1 MIVKI
6 RYLRQKRWQAKDIK
20 MMPTDSP
27 KTMTADLD
35 KQITVVALIIKLQ
48 VLYFRLLYLLK
59 NIYNLI
65 KTLRLAFFFRRTQTT
80 SAALLGTAFK
90 VCDDHNR

>member
-1 MIVKI
+1 
-6 RYLRQKRWQAKDIK
+6 
-20 MMPTDSP
+20 MPTDSP

-65 KTLRLAFFFRRTQTT
+65 KTLRLAFSLRTQTT
-80 SAALLGTAFK
+80 SAALLSTAFK